1 MLQGDVRQAMLQ
13 GEGRQAMLQGDGRQ
27 AMYAQPPGA
36 TRITPS
42 PVMVI
47 QPESVVVDFLP
58 MTATIQTN
66 NMTPYVIQPEASKKS
81 NSKSSSSSV
90 KDRMSTASVKGKSS
104 ASSVKGKKK
113 LGRTGSDTVELMTN
127 EHPVASSDSDYR
139 LDPQSAS
146 TTNTSIDTTP
156 STEEIPYIDSSS
168 DE

>member
-1 MLQGDVRQAMLQ
+1 MRQEMLQ

-66 NMTPYVIQPEASKKS
+66 NMTPYVIQPETSKKC
-81 NSKSSSSSV
+81 NTISSSSSV
-90 KDRMSTASVKGKSS
+90 KDRMSAASVKGK
-104 ASSVKGKKK
+104 KR